1 MLRETDTSRLNW
13 LIAIFLAFFFVLSV
27 RLYNLQVIHNQ
38 YYSERAHSNR
48 TRFIRDRAQRGRMI
62 DRNGIQLA
70 ATKPSFS
77 LFITPED
84 FRIKIEEGDLLEWQ
98 EVYKGNFYGT
108 LKSQVKFLLDQGKNI
123 IFDVDVV
130 GGLNIKKHFGDRALS
145 VFVSPPSPEELE
157 NRLRSRNT
165 DSEETINKRMEKA
178 RWELGFAPR
187 FDYILVNNDLET
199 AKKEAHKVVTEFLK
213 PKY

>member
-1 MLRETDTSRLNW
+1 MKPQGVLLVLSGPSGAGKGTICHKLREKRND
-13 LIAIFLAFFFVLSV
+13 LS
-27 RLYNLQVIHNQ
+27 
-38 YYSERAHSNR
+38 YSVSATTRAPR
-48 TRFIRDRAQRGRMI
+48 KGEVDGKDYF
-62 DRNGIQLA
+62 
-70 ATKPSFS
+70 
-77 LFITPED
+77 FITPEA

>member
-1 MLRETDTSRLNW
+1 MEKAKAPEGKLIIVSAPSGAGKTTIVKYLLTSGLNLGFSVSATSR
-13 LIAIFLAFFFVLSV
+13 
-27 RLYNLQVIHNQ
+27 Q
-38 YYSERAHSNR
+38 
-48 TRFIRDRAQRGRMI
+48 IRPGEVDGK
-62 DRNGIQLA
+62 DY
-70 ATKPSFS
+70 F
-77 LFITPED
+77 FITPEA

>member
-1 MLRETDTSRLNW
+1 VEKAKAPEGKLIIVSAPSGAGKTTIVKYLLASGLNLGFSVSATSR
-13 LIAIFLAFFFVLSV
+13 
-27 RLYNLQVIHNQ
+27 Q
-38 YYSERAHSNR
+38 
-48 TRFIRDRAQRGRMI
+48 IRPGEVDGK
-62 DRNGIQLA
+62 DY
-70 ATKPSFS
+70 F
-77 LFITPED
+77 FITPEA

-145 VFVSPPSPEELE
+145 VFISPPSPEELE

>member
-1 MLRETDTSRLNW
+1 MNKPKESEGKLIIVSAPSGAGKTTIVKYLLASGLNLGFSVSATSR
-13 LIAIFLAFFFVLSV
+13 
-27 RLYNLQVIHNQ
+27 Q
-38 YYSERAHSNR
+38 
-48 TRFIRDRAQRGRMI
+48 IRPNEI
-62 DRNGIQLA
+62 DG
-70 ATKPSFS
+70 KDYF
-77 LFITPED
+77 FITPEA
-84 FRIKIEEGDLLEWQ
+84 FRKKIEEGDLLEWQ

-130 GGLNIKKHFGDRALS
+130 GGLNIKNHFGDRALS
-145 VFVSPPSPEELE
+145 VFVSPPSLEELE
-157 NRLRSRNT
+157 NRLRSRKT

-199 AKKEAHKVVTEFLK
+199 AKKEVLKVVTEFLK

>member
-1 MLRETDTSRLNW
+1 MEKAKAPEGKLIIVSAPSGAGKTTIVKYLLASGLNLGFSVSATSR
-13 LIAIFLAFFFVLSV
+13 
-27 RLYNLQVIHNQ
+27 Q
-38 YYSERAHSNR
+38 
-48 TRFIRDRAQRGRMI
+48 IRPGEVDGK
-62 DRNGIQLA
+62 DY
-70 ATKPSFS
+70 F
-77 LFITPED
+77 FITPEA

-157 NRLRSRNT
+157 NR
-165 DSEETINKRMEKA
+165 
-178 RWELGFAPR
+178 
-187 FDYILVNNDLET
+187 
-199 AKKEAHKVVTEFLK
+199 
-213 PKY
+213 

>member
-1 MLRETDTSRLNW
+1 MEKAKAPEGKLIIVSAPSGAGKTTIVKYLLASGLNLGFSVSATSR
-13 LIAIFLAFFFVLSV
+13 
-27 RLYNLQVIHNQ
+27 Q
-38 YYSERAHSNR
+38 
-48 TRFIRDRAQRGRMI
+48 IRPGEVDGK
-62 DRNGIQLA
+62 DY
-70 ATKPSFS
+70 F
-77 LFITPED
+77 FITPEA

-145 VFVSPPSPEELE
+145 VFISPPSPEELE

>member
-1 MLRETDTSRLNW
+1 MEKAKAPEGKLIIVSAPSGAGKTTIVKYLLASGLNLGFSVSATSR
-13 LIAIFLAFFFVLSV
+13 
-27 RLYNLQVIHNQ
+27 Q
-38 YYSERAHSNR
+38 
-48 TRFIRDRAQRGRMI
+48 IRPGEVDGK
-62 DRNGIQLA
+62 DY
-70 ATKPSFS
+70 F
-77 LFITPED
+77 FITPEA

>member
-1 MLRETDTSRLNW
+1 VEKAKAPEGKLIIVSAPSGAGKTTIVKYLLTSGLNLGFSVSATSR
-13 LIAIFLAFFFVLSV
+13 
-27 RLYNLQVIHNQ
+27 Q
-38 YYSERAHSNR
+38 
-48 TRFIRDRAQRGRMI
+48 IRPGEVDGK
-62 DRNGIQLA
+62 DY
-70 ATKPSFS
+70 F
-77 LFITPED
+77 FITPEA

-108 LKSQVKFLLDQGKNI
+108 LKSQIKFLLDQGKNI

-178 RWELGFAPR
+178 RWELGFAHR

-199 AKKEAHKVVTEFLK
+199 AKKEVFKVVSEFLK
-213 PKY
+213 L

>member
-1 MLRETDTSRLNW
+1 MNKPKEPEGKLIIVSAPSGAGKTTVVKYLLASGLNLGFSVSATSR
-13 LIAIFLAFFFVLSV
+13 
-27 RLYNLQVIHNQ
+27 Q
-38 YYSERAHSNR
+38 
-48 TRFIRDRAQRGRMI
+48 IRPNEVDGK
-62 DRNGIQLA
+62 DY
-70 ATKPSFS
+70 F
-77 LFITPED
+77 FITPEA
-84 FRIKIEEGDLLEWQ
+84 FRKKIEEGDLLEWQ

-199 AKKEAHKVVTEFLK
+199 AKKEVLKVVTEFLK